1 MRARDSAIQ
10 SKSTITSIQGQVVI
24 QHQCGVVVTQGH
36 GGVGGAHRAAQTQTA
51 WRFCY
56 QATIKRQVVVGSVAQ
71 RQAASVQ
78 EGGGAADVR
87 VVAHQSQVVS
97 VARGGECSGAQ
108 VMGKANGLTRRGV
121 AQHHGSV
128 RFHRC
133 MEGGTVAVGQCQCF
147 QSLGIAYG
155 ASDQH
160 AATRPRIQHHRLGVV
175 SDTVECLGEGDVGT
189 CRQCAIVGGV
199 KGCVGRSDDC
209 IVGNVDGVGAA
220 GSHHATAE
228 GTAAQG
234 IGFKVR
240 WRGHAANGTGI
251 NRCATVIHFQAT
263 GGIQGLAKRD
273 ALASEAGRA
282 AGCTTGSDGT
292 TVGLCKIA

>member
-1 MRARDSAIQ
+1 MRAGDSAIQ
-10 SKSTITSIQGQVVI
+10 SQSTITSIQGQVVI
-24 QHQCGVVVTQGH
+24 QHQSGVVVTQGH

-133 MEGGTVAVGQCQCF
+133 MEGGTVAVGQ
-147 QSLGIAYG
+147 S
-155 ASDQH
+155 
-160 AATRPRIQHHRLGVV
+160 
-175 SDTVECLGEGDVGT
+175 
-189 CRQCAIVGGV
+189 
-199 KGCVGRSDDC
+199 
-209 IVGNVDGVGAA
+209 
-220 GSHHATAE
+220 
-228 GTAAQG
+228 
-234 IGFKVR
+234 
-240 WRGHAANGTGI
+240 
-251 NRCATVIHFQAT
+251 
-263 GGIQGLAKRD
+263 QGL
-273 ALASEAGRA
+273 E
-282 AGCTTGSDGT
+282 
-292 TVGLCKIA
+292 